1 MQRSCAAARG
11 GGERSPGRDMHYE
24 QSLEAWGTEI
34 MPACGQGRDWAAS
47 RLSHGS
53 VVDRHSRECTP
64 VPCGQGTAPV
74 AEYEGIAG
82 MKQGARG
89 EGRSKQGA
97 NANRGQWGCTGAGTH
112 SGPELL
118 EPAGPSVEAF
128 PDGTICDLD
137 RLRPGGALRVHNDWV
152 SSAVEVGGGSDL
164 GAVTCVGSPRSG
176 AWIGAGR
183 GKEECE
189 GRVTSCWWKVVQG

>member
-1 MQRSCAAARG
+1 MPANWRMSIGDTEDRWTTPCLDTDERQLGAGTCLMQRSCAG
-11 GGERSPGRDMHYE
+11 VSGIKRSPGRDMHYE

-47 RLSHGS
+47 RPSHGS

-64 VPCGQGTAPV
+64 VPCGQWMATV
-74 AEYEGIAG
+74 AELDRITG

-118 EPAGPSVEAF
+118 EPAGRVSRHSRMARSVTWTDFDPA
-128 PDGTICDLD
+128 
-137 RLRPGGALRVHNDWV
+137 
-152 SSAVEVGGGSDL
+152 
-164 GAVTCVGSPRSG
+164 
-176 AWIGAGR
+176 
-183 GKEECE
+183 
-189 GRVTSCWWKVVQG
+189 